1 MPGPFDATSN
11 LLFNPSDA
19 ELEAAYNAKGRQRT
33 TKIVSM
39 GIEVHEAAFQA
50 LKPENEDRT
59 AVYESE
65 HGLLIAVFDGKLVSP
80 HVPRLPEPM
89 HFFPK

>member
-19 ELEAAYNAKGRQRT
+19 ELEAAYNAKGRQCT
-33 TKIVSM
+33 TKIASM

-50 LKPENEDRT
+50 LKAENEDRT

-80 HVPRLPEPM
+80 RVPRLPEPM

>member
-19 ELEAAYNAKGRQRT
+19 ELEAVYSAKGCQRT

-59 AVYESE
+59 AVHESE
-65 HGLLIAVFDGKLVSP
+65 HGLLIAVFDGKPVSP
-80 HVPRLPEPM
+80 HVPRPPEPI
-89 HFFPK
+89 HFFP